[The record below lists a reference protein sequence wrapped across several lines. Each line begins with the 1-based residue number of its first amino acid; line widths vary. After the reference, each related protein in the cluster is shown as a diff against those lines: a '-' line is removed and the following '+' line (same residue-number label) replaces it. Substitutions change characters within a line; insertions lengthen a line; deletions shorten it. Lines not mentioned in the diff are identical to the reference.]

1 MPSHTCIKNSGY
13 GCMAVVLV
21 EKGLQILV
29 TACALKAKVAL
40 KPKCLPMTAVI
51 KSSLVSCGDL
61 YMLIL

>member
-1 MPSHTCIKNSGY
+1 MPSHTCIIYTGY

-29 TACALKAKVAL
+29 TACALKAEIAL
-40 KPKCLPMTAVI
+40 KPKCLSMAAVI

>member
-1 MPSHTCIKNSGY
+1 
-13 GCMAVVLV
+13 MAVVLV